1 MRVARLSA
9 LAVVVALLTACGGMH
24 RNPDSHAQRF
34 FDQGERHIVKALKA
48 EDANDTALANA
59 KAIIAKHEPEVV
71 PKIAV
76 YLRERRALMLAIT
89 SGKDT
94 DALLASERK
103 AQSSHEAALRSIGAM
118 HAALAESVG
127 TQTWTAAS
135 KRMEDKMAKHFK
147 D

>member
-1 MRVARLSA
+1 MAITRLCGLFVIFVS
-9 LAVVVALLTACGGMH
+9 LTACGGMH

-48 EDANDTALANA
+48 EDASDTAVANA
-59 KAIIAKHEPEVV
+59 KAVIAKHEPAVV
-71 PKIAV
+71 PKIAA
-76 YLRERRALMLAIT
+76 YLRDRRALMLAIT

-103 AQSSHEAALRSIGAM
+103 AQASHEAALRSIGAM
-118 HAALAESVG
+118 HGALAESVG
-127 TQTWTAAS
+127 AQTWSAAS

>member
-1 MRVARLSA
+1 MAMTRLCGLFVIFVS
-9 LAVVVALLTACGGMH
+9 LAACGGMH

-48 EDANDTALANA
+48 EDASDTAVANA
-59 KAIIAKHEPEVV
+59 KAVIAQHEPEVV
-71 PKIAV
+71 PKIAA
-76 YLRERRALMLAIT
+76 YLRDRRALMLAIT

-94 DALLASERK
+94 EALLASERK
-103 AQSSHEAALRSIGAM
+103 AQASHEAALRSIGAM
-118 HAALAESVG
+118 HAALAEGVG
-127 TQTWTAAS
+127 AQTWSATS